1 MDSLIISRNILAGI
15 TIESK
20 YVLTE
25 EEYNSYSLLHS
36 ETLPIKFMNQYERI
50 IKTHQERL
58 TSSNLTLFAGLV
70 LNAMLKEWE
79 TRIISSKVNLY
90 GALRLDGEIRGCV
103 ARFSSVITTQSSQ
116 FMNDQGILS
125 LGVIRDLFARL
136 SQVKLVLGL
145 EKAEEMKEI
154 WGRNAG
160 AIKWRLNVNEVKKI
174 LACRI
179 EPDFSNVII
188 NALEL

>member
-160 AIKWRLNVNEVKKI
+160 AIKWRLNANEVKKI

-179 EPDFSNVII
+179 EPDFLNVII